1 MKESDTDSTEL
12 DKYVDEIA
20 ENAYQL
26 GMTVGKDLE
35 RDRIRN
41 LAEYWI
47 GEMRGHDGE
56 CSCRH
61 DSNVLQNFIEHGEFN
76 E

>member
-1 MKESDTDSTEL
+1 MTWNDTDRTEL
-12 DKYVDEIA
+12 DKYVDEIE

-26 GMTVGKDLE
+26 GMTVGKGLE

>member
-1 MKESDTDSTEL
+1 MSWDEVDRTEEAIL
-12 DKYVDEIA
+12 FDEIE

-26 GMTVGKDLE
+26 GMMVGKGLE